1 MVLSFS
7 KITLLKKPC
16 ASHRIKS
23 VLLLAALVVG
33 LVSSTTVHSE
43 ESNILE
49 KVTKPSQISPDE
61 KMVDE
66 FSLRKAVDYLD
77 NAALDWQQRNR
88 CVSCHTNGL
97 FLASRAEIAP
107 ADPPNTLVRD
117 YTRNYL
123 EKYAIDKEPAKGDRG
138 AIQGIVSSAAFLVI
152 SDVKTTGKLDPIT
165 KSAFDFVWAHQNDQG
180 FWDEWLKCNWPPF
193 EVDDHFGVTLV
204 AYAVGMSYDELAQS
218 PEAQEGIERLRNYLQ
233 DHSPENL
240 HQSAMLLLAS
250 TTWEEVL
257 SADGQQR
264 TIVEL
269 FSTQRPDGGWNLLN
283 LGDWERSDG
292 KAQDTSTSDGYATGF
307 VTYVLRKAGVDA
319 DDPRISKAIDWLK
332 QNQRVSGRWYTRSP
346 RRDGKHYIS
355 NAGTSYAVMALAACG
370 ESVTLTDASK

>member
-1 MVLSFS
+1 MLDG
-7 KITLLKKPC
+7 T
-16 ASHRIKS
+16 HQ
-23 VLLLAALVVG
+23 
-33 LVSSTTVHSE
+33 

-49 KVTKPSQISPDE
+49 KVTKPPQISPDE
-61 KMVDE
+61 QITDK
-66 FSLRKAVDYLD
+66 FSFRKAVDYLD

-97 FLASRAEIAP
+97 YLVSKAEIAP

-123 EKYAIDKEPAKGDRG
+123 AMYAIDKEPAKGDRG
-138 AIQGIVSSAAFLVI
+138 AIQGIVSSAAFLAI
-152 SDVKTTGKLDPIT
+152 SDVRTTGKLDPIT
-165 KSAFDFVWAHQNDQG
+165 KSAFDFVWSHQNGQG

-204 AYAVGMSYDELAQS
+204 AYAVGMAQDELAKS
-218 PEAQEGIERLRNYLQ
+218 PEAQEGIERLQNYLRK
-233 DHSPENL
+233 HPPENL

-269 FSTQRPDGGWNLLN
+269 FSLQRPDGGWNLLD
-283 LGDWERSDG
+283 LGNWARSDG
-292 KAQDTSTSDGYATGF
+292 KVQDISTSDGYATGF
-307 VTYVLRKAGVDA
+307 VTYVLCKAGVDT
-319 DDPRISKAIDWLK
+319 DDPRIGKAIAWLK
-332 QNQRVSGRWYTRSP
+332 QNQRASGRWYTRSP

-355 NAGTSYAVMALAACG
+355 HAGTSYAVMALAACG
-370 ESVTLTDASK
+370 ESVTLTDASE